1 VFTHGCAVYS
11 PPLYQLSY
19 RRVRSVYPWE
29 ARHHAEDIND
39 RDFELEYLI
48 MLSNRCFHL
57 RRSVFASST
66 TSSIK
71 KDCFYLRRAWTVIFL
86 RKVR

>member
-1 VFTHGCAVYS
+1 MTM
-11 PPLYQLSY
+11 PQLFY
-19 RRVRSVYPWE
+19 YGNLGLSVYPWE